1 MVYAKWR
8 ATEIVKAIK
17 EGRTPDPPPSEGDE
31 ETQQQEENKDEEL
44 PPVPGSHAALER
56 QASIIAKAQQEAAS
70 AVTSTSSA
78 SAPSASTAASNAS
91 VARSRVLS
99 DHDDKP
105 TSMAFGKPVKSLN
118 KTKRMDAIEYGK
130 YALKAVETDE
140 IDLAIQYFK
149 KALQLL
155 HE

>member
-17 EGRTPDPPPSEGDE
+17 EGRTPDPPPSEGEDNNE
-31 ETQQQEENKDEEL
+31 ETQQEDKDDEL
-44 PPVPGSHAALER
+44 PPVPGSHAALEK
-56 QASIIAKAQQEAAS
+56 QASIIAKAQQEAAASS
-70 AVTSTSSA
+70 ASTSA
-78 SAPSASTAASNAS
+78 SAPSASSATSNANA
-91 VARSRVLS
+91 ARSRTFS

-118 KTKRMDAIEYGK
+118 KAKRMDAIEYGK

-140 IDLAIQYFK
+140 VDLAIQYFK